1 MKFGHVFKQSLRNEG
16 FPPEWVDSAISY
28 SQLKKVIN
36 RLTDE
41 LQQVGLDPAT
51 LSKLLKHVEDYNAS
65 TSKDDGEDRPFEY
78 ILNRDSKG
86 DLQQANQPFQPKL
99 LFYVDEKTGDV
110 DGASIDEETKR
121 KLQMLAVETGMTD
134 MRVFE
139 DADPQTATVARG
151 QRPGYR
157 TVEVPLTSDTEF
169 FTRLT
174 SEVVGLE
181 ALQEREEKRMHAQI
195 EQLGSQIA
203 KLTDVNKRSNKKTI
217 TAWRQVFQMYIEE
230 GIFFGTT
237 EMDHKS
243 HDADKATQRLATF
256 SKKIANAGLVENF
269 KKKENIAALNMFM
282 HINREILQG
291 LRFGEI
297 NHNAMIKILKK
308 FDKRTALGV
317 KRTFP
322 RQVEYPEF
330 SEHLAKAVCA
340 EVNTR
345 ILSHVPQLDDYS
357 CPMCCEIEWRPV
369 KLSCGHVFCIRCL
382 IVMQNNKQHNC
393 PFCRAKTVFDANSGA
408 SFPYTPQPK
417 ITENTVLKVSTSD
430 NLDQDLAVFLKKWF
444 PDEVKAKQRY
454 NEHMAGIDQ
463 YGEVYADQKCVVM

>member
-1 MKFGHVFKQSLRNEG
+1 MKFGHVFKQCLRNEG

-51 LSKLLKHVEDYNAS
+51 LSKLLKHVEDFNAS
-65 TSKDDGEDRPFEY
+65 AQDGDQDRPFEY
-78 ILNRDSKG
+78 ILNGGAEAKK
-86 DLQQANQPFQPKL
+86 LFHPKL
-99 LFYVDEKTGDV
+99 LFYVNEKNGDV
-110 DGASIDEETKR
+110 DSASVDEETKR

-134 MRVFE
+134 LRVFE
-139 DADPQTATVARG
+139 DADSQKAESDKPAHG
-151 QRPGYR
+151 SRPGYR

-174 SEVVGLE
+174 SEVTGLE
-181 ALQEREEKRMHAQI
+181 KLQEREEKRMHVQI
-195 EQLGSQIA
+195 ESLGTQIA

-237 EMDHKS
+237 EADHKS
-243 HDADKATQRLATF
+243 HDADKATQRLALF
-256 SKKIANAGLVENF
+256 SHKIARAGLVEKFRKGDNM
-269 KKKENIAALNMFM
+269 AALNTFM

-291 LRFGEI
+291 LRFGEM
-297 NHNAMIKILKK
+297 NHAAMLKILKK

-317 KRTFP
+317 KRSFP

-393 PFCRAKTVFDANSGA
+393 PFCRARSVFDAN
-408 SFPYTPQPK
+408 
-417 ITENTVLKVSTSD
+417 SD
-430 NLDQDLAVFLKKWF
+430 NLDQDLAAFLKKWF

>member
-51 LSKLLKHVEDYNAS
+51 LSKLLKHVEDFNAS
-65 TSKDDGEDRPFEY
+65 NSQSDGEDRPFEY
-78 ILNRDSKG
+78 ILNGVSTESKS
-86 DLQQANQPFQPKL
+86 LQSKKPFQPKL

-110 DGASIDEETKR
+110 DSASIDAETKQ

-134 MRVFE
+134 LRVFE
-139 DADPQTATVARG
+139 DADSQISAGTDASATSAQG
-151 QRPGYR
+151 SRPGYR
-157 TVEVPLTSDTEF
+157 TVAVPLTSDTEF

-181 ALQEREEKRMHAQI
+181 ALQEREEKRMHDQI
-195 EQLGSQIA
+195 EQLGTQIA
-203 KLTDVNKRSNKKTI
+203 RLTDVNKKSNKKTI

-237 EMDHKS
+237 EADHKS
-243 HDADKATQRLATF
+243 HDSDKATQRLATF
-256 SKKIANAGLVENF
+256 SNKIARAGLVEKF
-269 KKKENIAALNMFM
+269 QKKENMAALNMFM

-297 NHNAMIKILKK
+297 NHNAMLKILKK

-393 PFCRAKTVFDANSGA
+393 PFCRARSVFDANS
-408 SFPYTPQPK
+408 
-417 ITENTVLKVSTSD
+417 D
-430 NLDQDLAVFLKKWF
+430 NLDQELAAFLKKWF

-463 YGEVYADQKCVVM
+463 YGEVYAEQKFFRGGSLWHMV

>member
-1 MKFGHVFKQSLRNEG
+1 MKFGHVFKQCMRNEG

-65 TSKDDGEDRPFEY
+65 ADQNGDQHRPFEY
-78 ILNRDSKG
+78 ILNGDTAASKSSREKK
-86 DLQQANQPFQPKL
+86 LFHPKL
-99 LFYVDEKTGDV
+99 LFYVNEKNGDV
-110 DGASIDEETKR
+110 DSASIDEETKR
-121 KLQMLAVETGMTD
+121 KLQMLAVETGMTSL
-134 MRVFE
+134 RVFE
-139 DADPQTATVARG
+139 DADSQKSSEANPAIHAS
-151 QRPGYR
+151 RPGYR

-169 FTRLT
+169 FTQLT
-174 SEVVGLE
+174 SEVAGLE
-181 ALQEREEKRMHAQI
+181 KLQEREEKRMHAQI
-195 EQLGSQIA
+195 ESLGSQIA

-237 EMDHKS
+237 EQDHKS
-243 HDADKATQRLATF
+243 HDADKATRRLAEF
-256 SKKIANAGLVENF
+256 SNKIARAGLVEKF
-269 KKKENIAALNMFM
+269 KKKENMAALNMFM

-393 PFCRAKTVFDANSGA
+393 PYCRAKTVFDANS
-408 SFPYTPQPK
+408 
-417 ITENTVLKVSTSD
+417 D
-430 NLDQDLAVFLKKWF
+430 NLDNELAVFLKKWF

-463 YGEVYADQKCVVM
+463 YGEVYAEQKCVVM

>member
-1 MKFGHVFKQSLRNEG
+1 MKFGHVFKQCLRNEG

-65 TSKDDGEDRPFEY
+65 ADQEGDQDRPFEY
-78 ILNRDSKG
+78 ILNTEDAESTSK
-86 DLQQANQPFQPKL
+86 AKKPFHPKL
-99 LFYVDEKTGDV
+99 LFYVNEKDGDV

-139 DADPQTATVARG
+139 EADSQQSSPANTPPAHG
-151 QRPGYR
+151 SRPGYR

-174 SEVVGLE
+174 SEVAGLE
-181 ALQEREEKRMHAQI
+181 KLQEREEKRMHTQI
-195 EQLGSQIA
+195 ETLGSQIA

-217 TAWRQVFQMYIEE
+217 TAWRQVFQIYIEE

-237 EMDHKS
+237 EADHKS
-243 HDADKATQRLATF
+243 HDADKATQRLASF
-256 SKKIANAGLVENF
+256 SNKIARAGLVEKF
-269 KKKENIAALNMFM
+269 KKKENMAALNTFM
-282 HINREILQG
+282 HLNREILQG
-291 LRFGEI
+291 LRFGEM
-297 NHNAMIKILKK
+297 NHAAMLKILKK

-317 KRTFP
+317 KRSFP
-322 RQVEYPEF
+322 RQVEYPQF

-393 PFCRAKTVFDANSGA
+393 PFCRAKTVYDAN
-408 SFPYTPQPK
+408 
-417 ITENTVLKVSTSD
+417 SD
-430 NLDQDLAVFLKKWF
+430 NLDAELAAFLKKWF

>member
-1 MKFGHVFKQSLRNEG
+1 MKFGHVFKQCLRNEG

-41 LQQVGLDPAT
+41 LQQVGLDPQT

-65 TSKDDGEDRPFEY
+65 AGQEGDMDRPFEY
-78 ILNRDSKG
+78 ILNG
-86 DLQQANQPFQPKL
+86 DGAKTTSPKAKKPFHPKL
-99 LFYVDEKTGDV
+99 LFYVNEKNGDV
-110 DGASIDEETKR
+110 DSASIDEETKR
-121 KLQMLAVETGMTD
+121 KLQMLAVETGMTNL
-134 MRVFE
+134 RVFE
-139 DADPQTATVARG
+139 DADSQKAQGPETGAVHG
-151 QRPGYR
+151 SRPGYR

-169 FTRLT
+169 FTQLT
-174 SEVVGLE
+174 SSIAGLE
-181 ALQEREEKRMHAQI
+181 KLQEREEKRMHNSI

-203 KLTDVNKRSNKKTI
+203 KLTDANKRSNKKTI

-237 EMDHKS
+237 EADHKS
-243 HDADKATQRLATF
+243 HDADKATHRLAEF
-256 SKKIANAGLVENF
+256 SNKIARAGLVEKF
-269 KKKENIAALNMFM
+269 KKKENMAALNMFM

-297 NHNAMIKILKK
+297 NHAAMIKILKK

-322 RQVEYPEF
+322 RQVEYPQF

-345 ILSHVPQLDDYS
+345 ILSSVPQLDDYS

-393 PFCRAKTVFDANSGA
+393 PFCRAKSVFDANS
-408 SFPYTPQPK
+408 
-417 ITENTVLKVSTSD
+417 E
-430 NLDQDLAVFLKKWF
+430 NLDNELAAFLKKWF

-463 YGEVYADQKCVVM
+463 YGEVYAESKCVVM

>member
-1 MKFGHVFKQSLRNEG
+1 MKFGHVFKQCLRNEG

-41 LQQVGLDPAT
+41 LRQVGLDPAT

-65 TSKDDGEDRPFEY
+65 AGQDGDQDRPFEY
-78 ILNRDSKG
+78 ILNG
-86 DLQQANQPFQPKL
+86 DNAKTTSPKAKKPFHPKL
-99 LFYVDEKTGDV
+99 LFYVNEKNGDV
-110 DGASIDEETKR
+110 DSASIDEETKH

-134 MRVFE
+134 LRVFE
-139 DADPQTATVARG
+139 DADSQKPPGTETAIHGSRS
-151 QRPGYR
+151 GYR

-169 FTRLT
+169 FTQLT
-174 SEVVGLE
+174 SEVAGLE
-181 ALQEREEKRMHAQI
+181 KLQEREEKRMHASI
-195 EQLGSQIA
+195 ESLGSQIA

-217 TAWRQVFQMYIEE
+217 AAWRQVFQMYIEE
-230 GIFFGTT
+230 GIFFGNT
-237 EMDHKS
+237 EQDHKS
-243 HDADKATQRLATF
+243 HNADKATQRLAEF
-256 SKKIANAGLVENF
+256 SNKIARAGLVEKF
-269 KKKENIAALNMFM
+269 KKKENMTALNMFM

-393 PFCRAKTVFDANSGA
+393 PFCRAKTVFDANS
-408 SFPYTPQPK
+408 
-417 ITENTVLKVSTSD
+417 D
-430 NLDQDLAVFLKKWF
+430 NLDNELAVFLKKWF

-454 NEHMAGIDQ
+454 NEHMAGVDQ